1 MIMILISDRAGVLDW
16 LTQPFSGSNGQR
28 ALLAAGLAAVTTA
41 VVGTWVVL
49 RGLAFMGDALSH
61 GVLPGVALASLL
73 GLSLGVG
80 ALAGAAV
87 MALLVGFISRRTAI
101 GQDTSIGL
109 AFVGMLGLGVMM
121 LAGREDAE
129 HITELL
135 FGDLSDITNAELA
148 VQAGVAAITLAVTV
162 LFYRPF
168 LALSLNPPQAKLLG
182 MRPGLTHYV
191 MLGAI
196 ALAVV
201 SSFGAVGTLLVS
213 GLLVAPAA
221 TAAVIHARTVPR
233 MMITAVVAGLLAVVV
248 GQVASFHAGTP
259 QSATMAVTA
268 VGMFFL
274 ALVMLE
280 PFARRRHV

>member
-1 MIMILISDRAGVLDW
+1 MILISGLGSGLEW
-16 LTQPFSGSNGQR
+16 LTQPLSGSIQHR

-41 VVGTWVVL
+41 IVGTWVVL

-73 GLSLGVG
+73 GMSLAVG
-80 ALAGAAV
+80 ALVGAAV
-87 MALLVGFISRRTAI
+87 MAILVGFVSKRTAI

-109 AFVGMLGLGVMM
+109 AFVGMLALGVMM
-121 LAGREDAE
+121 LAGRRDAE

-135 FGDLSDITNAELA
+135 FGNLGDITNAELIL
-148 VQAGVAAITLAVTV
+148 QAGVAAVALAATV

-168 LALSLNPPQAKLLG
+168 LALSLNPPQAELLG

-221 TAAVIHARTVPR
+221 TAAVLHARSVPR
-233 MMITAVVAGLLAVVV
+233 MMLTAVLLGLVAVVI
-248 GQVASFHAGTP
+248 GQVVSFHAATP
-259 QSATMAVTA
+259 QSATMAGTA

-274 ALVMLE
+274 ALVLLE